1 MVIDGLL
8 SPDVKVT
15 RQHSKWM
22 LDKATCEKFDEL
34 GWHYVSAKI
43 NMKGEE
49 GEELPRNQKI
59 LEEDGSKTLH
69 DFPNPH
75 LSYQI
80 GDGNVAYDR
89 HFFHTQISLTEYL
102 QRIGYYVR
110 ARNLRVR

>member
-8 SPDVKVT
+8 SPNVNVT
-15 RQHSKWM
+15 KQHPRWM

-34 GWHYVSAKI
+34 GWHYISAKI

-49 GEELPRNQKI
+49 GEELPKKQKK

-80 GDGNVAYDR
+80 VRGKEATDR
-89 HFFHTQISLTEYL
+89 HFFHKEISLTKYL
-102 QRIGYYVR
+102 EAIDYYVR
-110 ARNLRVR
+110 ARNVRVR